1 MKIKIL
7 HLFPDLLNLY
17 GDSGNIES
25 LRKRLAWRGIDAEV
39 REYKADNTDF
49 DLSDVDILF
58 LGGGT
63 EREERIAVSKLM
75 AEKEKILDYVNSGKS
90 LFAVCGGFRMLGK
103 YSETD
108 ENKQE
113 ELGILDFYTKIAEN
127 GFIGDVVMESSVIG
141 CKIVGFENHRERY
154 FIEKYKP
161 LGEIVRGNGNNGT
174 DGNEGLVYK
183 GVVATNLHGPLLP
196 KNPKLCDY
204 ILENALKIKYSEF
217 EGLSPLSD
225 DLENKANNL
234 IVERYKN

>member
-39 REYKADNTDF
+39 REYKADDTDF

-75 AEKEKILDYVNSGKS
+75 AEKEKIFDYVNSGKS

-113 ELGILDFYTKIAEN
+113 ELGILDF
-127 GFIGDVVMESSVIG
+127 
-141 CKIVGFENHRERY
+141 
-154 FIEKYKP
+154 
-161 LGEIVRGNGNNGT
+161 
-174 DGNEGLVYK
+174 K